1 MGYTAF
7 FHYYFPN
14 LNEKKHFLLFYPQ
27 TFQKCLHRIVGN
39 EYLLESD
46 YARDVI
52 VCIPTADF
60 A

>member
-7 FHYYFPN
+7 VHYYFPN
-14 LNEKKHFLLFYPQ
+14 LNEKKALSYPQ

-46 YARDVI
+46 YARHVI